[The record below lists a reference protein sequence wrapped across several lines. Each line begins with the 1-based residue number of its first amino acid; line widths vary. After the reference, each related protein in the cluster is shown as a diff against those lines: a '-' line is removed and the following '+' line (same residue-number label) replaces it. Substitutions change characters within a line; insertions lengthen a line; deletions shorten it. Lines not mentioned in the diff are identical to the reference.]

1 MMHRSCRC
9 CQHDISTKRAPMIML
24 VRRKNLVGRE
34 NACYEVKLAAA
45 PAGTEKET
53 NRLKE
58 PWVSHTKGEASSWAP
73 GLVLSQYLVKASCRA
88 RSDQDSVRAAGAASS
103 LELSLIRNTGSKRY
117 GGIRG

>member
-45 PAGTEKET
+45 PAGT
-53 NRLKE
+53 
-58 PWVSHTKGEASSWAP
+58 VS
-73 GLVLSQYLVKASCRA
+73 LSTPQH
-88 RSDQDSVRAAGAASS
+88 
-103 LELSLIRNTGSKRY
+103 INTPY
-117 GGIRG
+117 IN